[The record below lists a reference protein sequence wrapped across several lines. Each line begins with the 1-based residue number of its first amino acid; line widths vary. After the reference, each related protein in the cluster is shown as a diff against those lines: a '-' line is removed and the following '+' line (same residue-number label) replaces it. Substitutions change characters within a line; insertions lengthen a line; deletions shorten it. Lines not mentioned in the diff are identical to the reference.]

1 LAEARTE
8 LGECQVRS
16 RTESPCLKPAEVE
29 IRGIPFCEPCARE
42 QEAYFAIG
50 ELTHGKHSLLS
61 KPLAEVLGRMRKER
75 ELTGGIR
82 SSKRNRNAIDEP
94 VEESESVSRPVGLCV
109 RWAVGTLEADPE
121 GPGRGIRS

>member
-1 LAEARTE
+1 MPEARTE

-50 ELTHGKHSLLS
+50 ELTHGKHSLPS
-61 KPLAEVLGRMRKER
+61 KPLAEVLGRMRRER
-75 ELTGGIR
+75 ELAGGIL

-94 VEESESVSRPVGLCV
+94 VEEIESVSRPVGLGV

-121 GPGRGIRS
+121 GAGRGIRS